1 MAHDPRFDALFD
13 PKGVIVAG
21 ASTHPGKFGFVVM
34 HNLLAGGYTGEVF
47 GVNRDGD
54 PVLGRA
60 TFRSVDEVPEAR
72 ADLVFVCTPARAN
85 RDILR
90 AAAARGAS
98 AAFVASAG
106 YGESDE
112 EGRREQDALVAL
124 ADELGILLVG
134 PNGQGVV
141 STPSAMCAQI
151 VAPMPPRGSIG
162 VASQSGNFVSS
173 FLNLSRQSGVGVSRA
188 VSVGNAASVG
198 VIDMLE
204 YFADDPETRVGLVYV
219 EGVADGRSF
228 ADRLAAVCERMPV
241 VVLKGGSSALGA
253 QAAASHTGSLAS
265 DDRVFDGMCRQ
276 VGAVRAR
283 SVHEAFDIA
292 AVLATEPPMPG
303 ARLAIVT
310 TVGGWG
316 VLAADTLATTDL
328 ELASIGDELRA
339 TLDSLLPPRW
349 SKGNPI
355 DLAGGE
361 TRDTV
366 PAVLDAVA
374 ADPGVDAILLLGAG
388 IQSNQGRFER
398 EGGFHPDFGLERIV
412 SFHER
417 QDRRYVEAARACS
430 DATGKPVLVATEL
443 AVADPTN
450 AAVVACVEQGLYCVP
465 SADRAV
471 IALAGARRANL
482 RSASPA

>member
-1 MAHDPRFDALFD
+1 MSDDPRFDALFD
-13 PKGVIVAG
+13 PRGVIVAG

-34 HNLLAGGYTGEVF
+34 HNLLAGGFTGEVF
-47 GVNRDGD
+47 GVNRDGES
-54 PVLGRA
+54 VLGHD
-60 TFRSVDEVPEAR
+60 TFRSVLDVPKGR
-72 ADLVFVCTPARAN
+72 ADLVFVCTPSTAN
-85 RDILR
+85 HDILR
-90 AAAARGAS
+90 SAADRGVS

-106 YGESDE
+106 YGESDA
-112 EGRREQDALVAL
+112 EGRRAQDALVEL

-141 STPSAMCAQI
+141 STPSSMCAQI
-151 VAPMPPRGSIG
+151 VAPMPPRGAIG

-173 FLNLSRQSGVGVSRA
+173 FLNLSRLSGVGVSRA

-204 YFADDPETRVGLVYV
+204 YFADDSETRVGLVYV
-219 EGVADGRSF
+219 EGVVDGRDF
-228 ADRLAAVCERMPV
+228 ADRLSAVCERMPV

-265 DDRVFDGMCRQ
+265 DDRVFEGMCRQ
-276 VGAVRAR
+276 AGAVRAR

-292 AVLATEPPMPG
+292 AVLATEPPMRG

-316 VLAADTLATTDL
+316 VLAADTLAATDL
-328 ELASIGDELRA
+328 ELAPIADDLRA

-349 SKGNPI
+349 SRGNPI

-366 PAVLDAVA
+366 PAVLEAVA
-374 ADPGVDAILLLGAG
+374 AHPDVDAVLLLGAG

-398 EGGFHPDFGLERIV
+398 DGGFHPDFGLDRIV
-412 SFHER
+412 AFHER
-417 QDRRYVEAARACS
+417 QDRRYIEAARACIT
-430 DATGKPVLVATEL
+430 ATGKPVVVATEL
-443 AVADPTN
+443 AVADPSN
-450 AAVVACVEQGLYCVP
+450 AAVVACVDEGLYCVP

-471 IALAGARRANL
+471 LAIAGARRA
-482 RSASPA
+482 RRGGAKR